1 MITEI
6 RFWKDKILFRD
17 GWYLYLHESGD
28 CSVISAAV
36 AKKKLVDYN
45 EYQAS
50 QDISRGGMDR
60 DSAYRCRGFQK
71 INGDYVYMR
80 KEAEELATGP
90 IHELSE
96 TLVIPEKV
104 GEFNINYLC
113 KEAFAGEDILKTVV
127 LHSKIKKIEYKAFH
141 GCINLSDVKNVPEWI
156 DIAQEVFTSTKLFDN
171 DSIHYL
177 GHVLFKADP
186 TCVGKIVIKE
196 GTHAISNYA
205 FEDCAEITEVICPE
219 GLRKIGIG
227 AFFKCSNLERIRFS
241 KEMDYIGEAAF
252 NGCTKLNYVEIP
264 QGIEVLNRNLFYD
277 CENLSYLD
285 FPVNIRK
292 IGYDAFHN
300 TSYMNRFMESDKTEL
315 YINNWLIHYKTDEN
329 LILNIKHG
337 TIGIAG
343 QDSINW
349 SKPRKRSAVIL
360 PNTLKYLCQNALNMY
375 ALDEI
380 ILPESLLT
388 IGHMAFAET
397 KIKQITIPES
407 VKKIE
412 GHAFNRC
419 EQLDKIVIKG
429 KNTEVIWP
437 AITDR
442 RDKGEILIV
451 AHRESPAYQYYL
463 KYGEK
468 YNFKFQNIEE

>member
-1 MITEI
+1 
-6 RFWKDKILFRD
+6 
-17 GWYLYLHESGD
+17 
-28 CSVISAAV
+28 
-36 AKKKLVDYN
+36 
-45 EYQAS
+45 
-50 QDISRGGMDR
+50 
-60 DSAYRCRGFQK
+60 
-71 INGDYVYMR
+71 
-80 KEAEELATGP
+80 
-90 IHELSE
+90 
-96 TLVIPEKV
+96 
-104 GEFNINYLC
+104 
-113 KEAFAGEDILKTVV
+113 
-127 LHSKIKKIEYKAFH
+127 
-141 GCINLSDVKNVPEWI
+141 
-156 DIAQEVFTSTKLFDN
+156 
-171 DSIHYL
+171 
-177 GHVLFKADP
+177 
-186 TCVGKIVIKE
+186 
-196 GTHAISNYA
+196 
-205 FEDCAEITEVICPE
+205 
-219 GLRKIGIG
+219 
-227 AFFKCSNLERIRFS
+227 
-241 KEMDYIGEAAF
+241 MDYIGECAF
-252 NGCTKLNYVEIP
+252 NGCTKLNHLEIP

-277 CENLSYLD
+277 CESLSCIK

-343 QDSINW
+343 QNSINW

-360 PNTLKYLCQNALNMY
+360 PDTLKYLCQNALNMY

-442 RDKGEILIV
+442 RDKGEIIIV